1 MRLGY
6 QLHPNGE
13 VLNGVLFS
21 LGGLLLKQTCIQF
34 PRIGVGKL
42 FLQTFGIEQRRVVRF
57 LQQSSSEILLA
68 VLNELEDLHGN
79 NTVALLS
86 NHFAA
91 TVFVLLTLQNGF
103 DGIAALAVCILTQSA
118 LVGRCAVS
126 LHLFGSHK
134 VGQSLTA
141 VLRKCVGLADCFF
154 FSSRRRHTRLQGD
167 WSSDVCSS

>member
-91 TVFVLLTLQNGF
+91 TVFVLLTLQNIGVGKLF
-103 DGIAALAVCILTQSA
+103 LQTFGIEQRRVVRFLQQSSSEILLAVLNELEDLHGNNTVA
-118 LVGRCAVS
+118 LLSNHFAA
-126 LHLFGSHK
+126 
-134 VGQSLTA
+134 T
-141 VLRKCVGLADCFF
+141 VLLPWR
-154 FSSRRRHTRLQGD
+154 S
-167 WSSDVCSS
+167 